1 MFKKKMK
8 VAKVIESPVE
18 EEMEEEFEEEPIV
31 QQKSAPK
38 QLPVKL
44 EEKKNMA
51 LIISAE
57 LIEGMKVK
65 TVLISDNVVGEV
77 GESYEC

>member
-1 MFKKKMK
+1 MFKKNIK
-8 VAKVIESPVE
+8 VAKVIKNPIE
-18 EEMEEEFEEEPIV
+18 EEEVEEEPIV
-31 QQKSAPK
+31 QQKIAPRQEPIK
-38 QLPVKL
+38 V

-65 TVLISDNVVGEV
+65 TVLISDDVIGEV